1 MRQHGSKP
9 VHSQTRG
16 ESPVKEG
23 IMEVYRVRTLAQ
35 DKEYTNWR
43 EAREACEAYRARN
56 APYILEQK
64 GPCGWIRLESTFPRT
79 W

>member
-1 MRQHGSKP
+1 
-9 VHSQTRG
+9 
-16 ESPVKEG
+16 
-23 IMEVYRVRTLAQ
+23 MEVYRVRTLAQ